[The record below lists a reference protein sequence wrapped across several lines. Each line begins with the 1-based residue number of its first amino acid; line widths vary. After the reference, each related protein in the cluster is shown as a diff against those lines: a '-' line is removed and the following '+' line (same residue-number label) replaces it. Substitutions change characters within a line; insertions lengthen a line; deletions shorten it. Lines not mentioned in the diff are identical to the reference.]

1 MGSQAQYSVFVSPGD
16 RPGRMVVTLGRTGWG
31 GPDVPGRVKISLGRP
46 AASGPGLAEVYG
58 LRLWIVHRLDQRTFV
73 FAARRPPLRI
83 VVEVNPT
90 FSPSQ
95 FGLADTRQL
104 GAQVSFSFRP
114 RR

>member
-1 MGSQAQYSVFVSPGD
+1 MGSQAQYSVFVSLGD

-31 GPDVPGRVKISLGRP
+31 GADVPGRVKISFGRP

-58 LRLWIVHRLDQRTFV
+58 LRLWVLHRLDQRTFA
-73 FAARRPPLRI
+73 FAARRPPLRV

-95 FGLADTRQL
+95 FGFADTRQL
-104 GAQVSFSFRP
+104 GAQVSFSFQP
-114 RR
+114 KP